1 MTVALDEE
9 LSTAKI
15 IAEASK
21 LVKDVEISDLPTEDT
36 KDSETDSQQQVSV
49 ISDILLL
56 RMLCMCHVLSAWI
69 EHHSKFWWFFLADT
83 KAGVCDQR
91 IWK

>member
-49 ISDILLL
+49 ISSLLSRILCVCVVYYLL
-56 RMLCMCHVLSAWI
+56 FRILCMCRVLSAYNLL
-69 EHHSKFWWFFLADT
+69 K
-83 KAGVCDQR
+83 
-91 IWK
+91 